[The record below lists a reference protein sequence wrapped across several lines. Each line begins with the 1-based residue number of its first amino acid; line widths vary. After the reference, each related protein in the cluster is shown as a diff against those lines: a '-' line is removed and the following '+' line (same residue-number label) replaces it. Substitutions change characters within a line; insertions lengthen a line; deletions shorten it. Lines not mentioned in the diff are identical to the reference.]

1 MEVQINEIVSSIRTV
16 DQQQLLSPTLVQ
28 RLVHEV
34 MRAIDERDARRRRI
48 EQERKITSGVRDEQE
63 GESE

>member
-16 DQQQLLSPTLVQ
+16 DQQQLLSPQLVQ
-28 RLVHEV
+28 KLVQEV
-34 MRAIDERDARRRRI
+34 IRVMDDRDAHKRRVMDER
-48 EQERKITSGVRDEQE
+48 KVTSGVRDEME